1 MPQFKNHI
9 EALACELLTN
19 SSSEWNQILG
29 FSTFFYRF
37 VSLRNKKKE
46 FQNWLLRA
54 AFALNKHY
62 LMILIE
68 RKHQNMFNI
77 TICLRC
83 TNPSLECQQIL
94 LRSSSSSSSSTS
106 SLFLTLFV
114 SVCFGIRK
122 SFDDFIA
129 SDRLLITRK
138 YLIKSAK
145 RRPIKGK
152 TAQKLFSFAACGKHW
167 WLALPAA
174 MYTGLLH
181 QLLNMQI
188 YNISKIRLQFY
199 FLFHLVRMPFDDE
212 LKMK

>member
-37 VSLRNKKKE
+37 VSLPNKKKE
-46 FQNWLLRA
+46 FHHWLLRA

-83 TNPSLECQQIL
+83 RNPSLECQQIL
-94 LRSSSSSSSSTS
+94 LRSSSSSSSTS

-114 SVCFGIRK
+114 SVCLAF
-122 SFDDFIA
+122 
-129 SDRLLITRK
+129 
-138 YLIKSAK
+138 AK
-145 RRPIKGK
+145 ALMISSHP
-152 TAQKLFSFAACGKHW
+152 TAC
-167 WLALPAA
+167 WL
-174 MYTGLLH
+174 H
-181 QLLNMQI
+181 E
-188 YNISKIRLQFY
+188 NISLNLPRGAQ
-199 FLFHLVRMPFDDE
+199 
-212 LKMK
+212 